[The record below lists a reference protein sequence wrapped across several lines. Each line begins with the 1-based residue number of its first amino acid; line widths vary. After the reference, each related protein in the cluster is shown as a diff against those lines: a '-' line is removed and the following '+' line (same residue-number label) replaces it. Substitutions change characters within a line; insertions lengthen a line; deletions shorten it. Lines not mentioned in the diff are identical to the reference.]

1 MGEHYQHLNPDIEVD
16 YKQDKRV
23 ITDHSQL
30 YKMNV
35 SDMNFTGTLL
45 DYKTESYK
53 TDHLISAP
61 WVIPLVLLILSSITG
76 NLVVMIAWVRHPQL
90 HTAPNLH
97 IVSLAAADCLVAAV
111 SMPITVIRMTGN
123 QK

>member
-1 MGEHYQHLNPDIEVD
+1 
-16 YKQDKRV
+16 
-23 ITDHSQL
+23 
-30 YKMNV
+30 MNISV
-35 SDMNFTGTLL
+35 MNFTGTLL

-61 WVIPLVLLILSSITG
+61 WVIPLVLLILSSITS
-76 NLVVMIAWVRHPQL
+76 NLVVIIAWARHPQL

-97 IVSLAAADCLVAAV
+97 IVSLAAADCLVTVV